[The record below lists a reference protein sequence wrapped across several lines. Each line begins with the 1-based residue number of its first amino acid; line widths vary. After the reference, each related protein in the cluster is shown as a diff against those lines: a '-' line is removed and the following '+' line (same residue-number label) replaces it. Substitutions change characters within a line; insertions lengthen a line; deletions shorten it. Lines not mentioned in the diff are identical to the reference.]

1 MIVVLMGVSGCGKT
15 TIGQGLKSVLTSASS
30 FSGGWEFVDG
40 DDYHPKG
47 NVEKMSS
54 GIPLD
59 DEDRRGWLEQLS
71 KLLHEWAAS
80 GQNRILACSALKRR
94 YRDLLRGG
102 DLPSGAAEEKQR
114 PPVVFV
120 HLQGSF
126 EVFQQRL
133 RKRQHHFMKE
143 KMLQS
148 QVRVLRI
155 QRGTEERK
163 CIEEGEATKRRRGE
177 MEKTKK
183 TVFQ

>member
-1 MIVVLMGVSGCGKT
+1 
-15 TIGQGLKSVLTSASS
+15 
-30 FSGGWEFVDG
+30 
-40 DDYHPKG
+40 
-47 NVEKMSS
+47 MSS

-148 QVRVLRI
+148 QFDALEPLEPDEDGFVVDVGHHPDH
-155 QRGTEERK
+155 QPSVE
-163 CIEEGEATKRRRGE
+163 CIVNDIASKLLSE
-177 MEKTKK
+177 
-183 TVFQ
+183 QQ